1 MSGQPDSDLPRFRFG
16 ISIGRIGYGVGDEPK
31 APRPTLPLRLGP
43 QIIGETRDPYGQWSA
58 ATQTIRLGLTMIFAG
73 KWPS

>member
-31 APRPTLPLRLGP
+31 APRPIVASTRLGT
-43 QIIGETRDPYGQWSA
+43 GDNRSA
-58 ATQTIRLGLTMIFAG
+58 SLRRLRSI
-73 KWPS
+73 SI